1 MIQLN
6 PKQVEW
12 LVYNQPETE
21 YLLED
26 WSGITTEGYLY
37 EDDIKYSKKGQ
48 LKYYLTP
55 ETYNSLP
62 TEFKQLAD

>member
-1 MIQLN
+1 MILIN

-12 LVYNQPETE
+12 LVYNQPDITFYLPDNEDYVGFNDLSIDDVKRAETSW
-21 YLLED
+21 LF
-26 WSGITTEGYLY
+26 
-37 EDDIKYSKKGQ
+37 
-48 LKYYLTP
+48 YLTP